1 MPSTRSNAGI
11 VVFSGGSAANSLVD
25 QFNELA
31 KIRGCL
37 LSYAIA
43 ISDNGGSSSE
53 INRFVGGPSVGDL
66 RSRLVRL
73 IPSAPEA
80 PEKTALKTLFNHRLP
95 SSPQAARLEWLEIIE
110 SRSPLWDDISSA
122 KKEVIRA
129 FLNNFNLEVVKRARP
144 PSSVFN
150 FQSASIGNM
159 FLSGA
164 RLFSGSFEAGVY
176 LLGTIAGVPEG
187 VQVLPAVN
195 SNFSHH
201 ISAGL
206 EDGSVIVGQNAIS
219 HPSEPTASSSSSTT
233 TPRTTA
239 DASQE
244 AQTGIDDHVE
254 DASLPGS
261 LPSLRRQN
269 ISFCKSAEE
278 ALPARIERIWYI
290 NPYGQEMRPSANPKI
305 VDAVNNARCVIYS
318 IGSLYTSIVPCLILR
333 GVGDAIA
340 SPDILHKVLIL
351 NGSLD
356 RETGPVPYTAT
367 DFVAAVARACAGSR
381 GGFTGPPPS
390 PRDYRT
396 YVTHLL
402 HLEGEGTPKVDSTH
416 LRSLGIE
423 CVRVYG
429 RRADAEKGMR
439 YDGNALL
446 QAFDAILGKRDARG
460 DKGRRMTLEG

>member
-1 MPSTRSNAGI
+1 MPSTRNNAGI
-11 VVFSGGSAANSLVD
+11 VVLSGGSAANSLVD
-25 QFNELA
+25 HFNELA
-31 KIRGCL
+31 KSRGCL
-37 LSYAIA
+37 LSYGIA

-110 SRSPLWDDISSA
+110 SRSPLWDDISTA

-129 FLNNFNLEVVKRARP
+129 FLNDFNLEVVKRARP
-144 PSSVFN
+144 PSNVFN

-219 HPSEPTASSSSSTT
+219 HPSEPTASPSTPQT
-233 TPRTTA
+233 GA
-239 DASQE
+239 DASRE
-244 AQTGIDDHVE
+244 AQTGVDDHVE

-269 ISFCKSAEE
+269 ISFSKSAEE
-278 ALPARIERIWYI
+278 ALPARIERVWYI
-290 NPYGQEMRPSANPKI
+290 NPYGQEIRPSANPKI
-305 VDAVNNARCVIYS
+305 VEAVNSARCVIYS

-356 RETGPVPYTAT
+356 RETGPVPFTAT
-367 DFVAAVARACAGSR
+367 DFVAAVARACAESR
-381 GGFTGPPPS
+381 GFSGPPS
-390 PRDYRT
+390 PRDYRR

-402 HLEGEGTPKVDSTH
+402 HLEGEGTPKIDSTH

-429 RRADAEKGMR
+429 RRADPERGMR

-460 DKGRRMTLEG
+460 DKGRRMTLER